1 MTDLADL
8 GAREARRLIG
18 NKEISPV
25 ALLESC
31 IARTEAVNPVV
42 NAMVATCYERAR
54 KEANAAERAVLV
66 GDDLGLL
73 HGLPVGVKDLQVTEG
88 LRTTYGSLLY
98 KDNVPEADERVIA
111 AVRAEGGVVIGKTNT
126 PEFGAGANTTNRVYG
141 ATGNPFDPELTSAGS
156 SRGSD
161 AWLMATVALGLVI
174 EEFGGSAVAVAT
186 GMTPIATGSDF
197 GGSLRTPAA
206 FCGVCG
212 YRPSPGVVPNESRPV
227 GLTPLSVVGP
237 MARNVG
243 DMALLLAAMVD
254 FDKCDPFSGFVDP
267 DLLDLPRQ
275 VDLATVHLAISED
288 LGAAPVDD
296 GIRKVF
302 RERIAKMSSLFA
314 SVEDRK
320 PDLGSVHEVFE
331 ILRGVNFVAAHR
343 QRLQRHRQHRTR
355 SEIQRRRGRLGPC

>member
-156 SRGSD
+156 S
-161 AWLMATVALGLVI
+161 
-174 EEFGGSAVAVAT
+174 GGSAVAVAT

-197 GGSLRTPAA
+197 GGSLRTPAKTA
-206 FCGVCG
+206 TETA
-212 YRPSPGVVPNESRPV
+212 S
-227 GLTPLSVVGP
+227 
-237 MARNVG
+237 
-243 DMALLLAAMVD
+243 
-254 FDKCDPFSGFVDP
+254 
-267 DLLDLPRQ
+267 
-275 VDLATVHLAISED
+275 VDL
-288 LGAAPVDD
+288 
-296 GIRKVF
+296 
-302 RERIAKMSSLFA
+302 
-314 SVEDRK
+314 
-320 PDLGSVHEVFE
+320 HE
-331 ILRGVNFVAAHR
+331 
-343 QRLQRHRQHRTR
+343 
-355 SEIQRRRGRLGPC
+355 